1 MPCRGAMQ
9 GWDAGVACRRG
20 VFAQAARGVL
30 HGVCRGGLGCVQ
42 ERGVNTG
49 EGWDAKK
56 RDVHRRGMGCAQE
69 KKVHGGFER
78 NVVETRHGE

>member
-1 MPCRGAMQ
+1 MQ
-9 GWDAGVACRRG
+9 EG
-20 VFAQAARGVL
+20 
-30 HGVCRGGLGCVQ
+30 GVCEQHTQVGGFVTGLGCVQ